1 MHHIE
6 AGPAEKSYGI
16 AVAKLA
22 GLPAAALKAAQKH
35 LEALEA
41 QSGAQRPQLDMFA
54 PPPAAAEQSSLKT
67 AAAGDST
74 APAHPLL
81 QEIAALKP
89 DELTPRQALDLLYRL
104 QQSAAD
110 EFC

>member
-1 MHHIE
+1 
-6 AGPAEKSYGI
+6 
-16 AVAKLA
+16 
-22 GLPAAALKAAQKH
+22 
-35 LEALEA
+35 
-41 QSGAQRPQLDMFA
+41 MFA
-54 PPPAAAEQSSLKT
+54 PPPAAEQSSLKT